1 MIAPLLSDQG
11 IIGAFALLDTKPR
24 DDFDEAKIAQF
35 EDMTQQV
42 CQLIREF
49 DSFTSGDSSSPAE
62 NSLEMV
68 LGQLRNINGSLK
80 DLAEAQLSPAVT
92 ASDVNAKK
100 SQVKASIQGGLQAI
114 NESKKLSQ
122 FYQRQSAKLED
133 TSSSSSATATAAS
146 TARRDSRSLLPVPV
160 GRQTV
165 FSAGQVLYFLQQ
177 QVRPP
182 AGQLSVRWDVHCSRS
197 MKSHALVLSQEQLEL
212 MASYLELLLL
222 MASPQ
227 WRQLKVAVTIRSAPA
242 SARTMAQVEL
252 ALVSSSPL
260 SPRSLQSQQK
270 PADSSQVLQICENF
284 LENSLSLLPGT
295 RFDRPAAASSGSSK
309 SSETKKLV
317 FLYAKAS
324 PTSSLLV
331 TPSTRK
337 PSLQSLLAAIFSPS
351 HTATED
357 KHFFPTPPH
366 GAGLAAS
373 TVSSSLDSAA
383 QDKARAVQLLD
394 NSGRSLS
401 STEES
406 AADSCHLG
414 EGEGDGGLLFSTPI
428 RDKPLPQQSFAH
440 SLTLSASS
448 QSAGPASSPGSSSL
462 SSLLH
467 SFSRS
472 FFGHSSSS
480 TTSSAALRYS
490 TKPAASR
497 SKKHNSV
504 SPLGPAAL

>member
-1 MIAPLLSDQG
+1 MIAPLLSGQG

-68 LGQLRNINGSLK
+68 LDQLRTINGSLK

-133 TSSSSSATATAAS
+133 TSSSSSSATAAS
-146 TARRDSRSLLPVPV
+146 TARRDSRSLLPV

-165 FSAGQVLYFLQQ
+165 LSAGQVLYFLQQ

-295 RFDRPAAASSGSSK
+295 RFDRPAAASSSSSK

-324 PTSSLLV
+324 PTSSLLA

-351 HTATED
+351 HTAAED

-490 TKPAASR
+490 TKPAASM